1 MLSLPEQHPAEPGSF
16 DTRPKS
22 VNAWIE
28 ALPMANLGETSRLVF
43 KVLVELNRVELPAR
57 QRMQTLELLLKPA
70 EYVATSLEKQYAGRP
85 LPLHDRH
92 RKISELSRAL
102 LSELATGYKIV
113 ARSLLSARG
122 RLDQKMVAFA
132 LHRAMY
138 YLGELLLRSYQVYTP
153 YPKHVW
159 LELHSMYQYAEH
171 YKLLTFKYPLP
182 LGTDKECSL
191 SQIYKRCVLLS
202 LAMPY
207 QLLRGEID
215 IVASSLCHLV
225 GLLRIEKIPDYTRP
239 NTMFIVDL
247 MSDQHPTYTS
257 LYNSNDFNHCRA
269 INMSELLP
277 AMSTLDEHIPAD
289 MIQRLRDAW
298 SIMPK
303 RGFSRSTSSCTPVE
317 VALGL
322 SAAHYFVGGEVDFTP
337 DLAGAQEESEFS
349 MDATSAFTST
359 FIHNESDVS
368 AGPDIWSRNYSY
380 SENDPRNA
388 PSDTTVLNRGIGT
401 QPATYQ
407 KHVLDMLNSSA
418 GGYCLTAANDLNI
431 AAHVGELLAIR
442 EQHNIDIDQWGIGVI
457 RRMQSIGNSHI
468 EFGIQMLTPNAIA
481 VAARV
486 TGSDGKRPSTEYLR
500 CLMLPELRAINQP
513 ATLITPVLP
522 FKQGSQ
528 IHLNISGR
536 AYEAELMHVR
546 EKTRS
551 FIQFEFT
558 MKEITAPRHHEPATN
573 DDKDE
578 PDFDTLWSI
587 L

>member
-70 EYVATSLEKQYAGRP
+70 EYVATSLQKQYAGRP

-92 RKISELSRAL
+92 RKVSELSRAL
-102 LSELATGYKIV
+102 LSELATGYKTV
-113 ARSLLSARG
+113 ARSLLNARG
-122 RLDQKMVAFA
+122 KPDQKMVAFA

-138 YLGELLLRSYQVYTP
+138 YLGELLLRSYQIYTP

-159 LELHSMYQYAEH
+159 LELHSMYRYAEH
-171 YKLLTFKYPLP
+171 YKLLSFRYPLP
-182 LGTDKECSL
+182 PGTENECSL
-191 SQIYKRCVLLS
+191 SEIYKRCVLLS

-215 IVASSLCHLV
+215 IVASALCYLV
-225 GLLRIEKIPDYTRP
+225 GHLRIEKIPDYTRP

-247 MSDQHPTYTS
+247 NSDLHPAYLS

-269 INMSELLP
+269 INMNELLP
-277 AMSTLDEHIPAD
+277 AMSTLDGHVPAD
-289 MIQRLRDAW
+289 MIRRLHDAW

-303 RGFSRSTSSCTPVE
+303 RSFSRSTNACAPVE

-322 SAAHYFVGGEVDFTP
+322 SAAHYFVSGEIDFTS
-337 DLAGAQEESEFS
+337 DLIEARQKSEFS

-368 AGPDIWSRNYSY
+368 SGPDVWSRNYSY
-380 SENDPRNA
+380 SDNDPRNA
-388 PSDTTVLNRGIGT
+388 PSDTTVLNSGVGA
-401 QPATYQ
+401 QPVTYQ

-418 GGYCLTAANDLNI
+418 GGYCLTAPNDLRI

-457 RRMQSIGNSHI
+457 RRMQSIANSHI
-468 EFGIQMLTPNAIA
+468 ELGIQMLTPNAIA

-486 TGSDGKRPSTEYLR
+486 TGSDGKTPSTEYMR

-528 IHLNISGR
+528 ICLYIGGR
-536 AYEAELMHVR
+536 AHEAELTHVR

-551 FIQFEFT
+551 FIQFEFA
-558 MKEITAPRHHEPATN
+558 MKEITATNQNEPVKN